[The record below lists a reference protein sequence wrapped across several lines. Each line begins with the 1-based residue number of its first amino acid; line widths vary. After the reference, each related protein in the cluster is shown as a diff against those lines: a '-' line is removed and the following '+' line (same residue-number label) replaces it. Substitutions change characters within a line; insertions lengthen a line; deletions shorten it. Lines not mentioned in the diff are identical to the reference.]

1 MQKIILDTN
10 VLVSSLIQKNYPYLL
25 VRHCI
30 EGHATICVSLPI
42 VKEYIEVLAGPKF
55 TRFPDFKA
63 NADFLMIRLIEMAK
77 MYEPK

>member
-42 VKEYIEVLAGPKF
+42 VKEYIEVLARPKF